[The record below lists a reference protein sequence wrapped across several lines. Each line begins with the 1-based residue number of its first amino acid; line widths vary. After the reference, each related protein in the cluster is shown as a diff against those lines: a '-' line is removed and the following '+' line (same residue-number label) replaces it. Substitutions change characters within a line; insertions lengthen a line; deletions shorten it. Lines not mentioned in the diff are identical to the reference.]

1 MTGRGEDR
9 RTGGQ
14 GVGENGPRPPRDP
27 EATARE
33 VCLRLLT
40 MGPRTRA
47 QLAEALKRRQV
58 PDDVAER
65 VLARYTEVGLID
77 DEAFAQAWVE
87 SRHRGRGLA
96 GRALAQEL
104 RHKGVADETVKEA
117 VSALDSEQ
125 EEYRAAELVAR
136 KLAATGS
143 MDPEKRLRR
152 LVGMLARKGYPP
164 GLAFRVVKEA
174 LGAEIEDLDTG
185 P

>member
-1 MTGRGEDR
+1 
-9 RTGGQ
+9 
-14 GVGENGPRPPRDP
+14 
-27 EATARE
+27 
-33 VCLRLLT
+33 
-40 MGPRTRA
+40 
-47 QLAEALKRRQV
+47 
-58 PDDVAER
+58 
-65 VLARYTEVGLID
+65 
-77 DEAFAQAWVE
+77 
-87 SRHRGRGLA
+87 
-96 GRALAQEL
+96 
-104 RHKGVADETVKEA
+104 VADETVKEA

-125 EEYRAAELVAR
+125 EEHRAAELVAR